1 MFPEQTIELIAH
13 DAGKK
18 IHNLYSDI
26 NRPVKKKI
34 MPHQLASWLSIEMS
48 KIIDYMP
55 DDNCIA
61 HVLAISA
68 SYPSSIGSV
77 RIDFNENGMISTVA
91 APPTIAIVDGNIELT
106 VVEKTISDK
115 AVQVFSMSLYQV
127 VTDGIELVETWTTL
141 LNEKKIVTMP
151 TGKYIAVQKT
161 ASGFGIPSAIVEIT

>member
-61 HVLAISA
+61 QVLAISQQDVDHHQKFSSKHNFKFPLLA
-68 SYPSSIGSV
+68 DTKKVVLAAYGVLGFLNLPRRSVFVISPNGIVSYLHRAVVGVSYRP
-77 RIDFNENGMISTVA
+77 VA
-91 APPTIAIVDGNIELT
+91 
-106 VVEKTISDK
+106 
-115 AVQVFSMSLYQV
+115 
-127 VTDGIELVETWTTL
+127 ELVEA
-141 LNEKKIVTMP
+141 
-151 TGKYIAVQKT
+151 IADAQAGT
-161 ASGFGIPSAIVEIT
+161 H